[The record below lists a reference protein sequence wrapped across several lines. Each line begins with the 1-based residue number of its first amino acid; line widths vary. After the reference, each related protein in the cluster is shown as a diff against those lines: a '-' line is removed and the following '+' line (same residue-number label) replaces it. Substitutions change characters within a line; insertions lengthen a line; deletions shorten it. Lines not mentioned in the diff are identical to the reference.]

1 MAASFIKALLQMR
14 RAKVHDESWDA
25 GWVFDIKTDAASAAE
40 GTPSKVTPPAKSTNP
55 PAPNHHSVED
65 QKTPEDSP

>member
-14 RAKVHDESWDA
+14 RAKVHDESWDS

-40 GTPSKVTPPAKSTNP
+40 ESPSNVPRPADAAKPPTPSLP
-55 PAPNHHSVED
+55 SVED
-65 QKTPEDSP
+65 QKTGEDSP